1 MRLFKRLHWFVLKSF
16 LPLFAMT
23 FFIVLFIVLMQFL
36 WKYVDDL
43 VGKGLEISVIAEL
56 FFYAAISMVPMSLPL
71 AILLASLMTFGN
83 LGERFELT
91 AMKASGISLL
101 RVMMPLI
108 ILISGI
114 AVGAFFF
121 QNNVLPGAQVKMWTL
136 LFSMKQ
142 KSPEV
147 EIPEGVFYDQIPG
160 YNLYVGEKDPATGML
175 RNVIIYSVANGA
187 ENATILVADSAKMAF
202 TKDSRFLFLHLYKGE
217 QFENLREQLP
227 GDRNVPFR
235 REEFADKQV
244 LISFDANFNR
254 LDDNQ
259 MRKQYVGKNI
269 SQLRHTIDSV
279 TKRVDSVGNIYSV
292 ELRMENFGGL
302 RKHLSMKT
310 HRPEPYTPVK
320 MGAPVSIDS
329 LLGMLPTLTTQNII
343 SDARRKATIKA
354 QEYEFKMLNMA
365 DDRKSIRRHEIE
377 LVKKFTLSVACLVFF
392 FIGAPLGAIIRKGGI
407 GTPLVISVL
416 LFLVYYI
423 IDNTGYKMARDGRW
437 PVYIGMWI
445 STAILAPLGIFATYK
460 AMNDSVL
467 FDKSAYLALM
477 RRILGLKQKR
487 AFAYKEVIINDID
500 PALAQATL
508 HKLRRG
514 ADRIM
519 SRCRRPQGYLRY
531 WLTGM
536 NITAI
541 RRLAIRT
548 DAAADYLSDCR
559 DPRIT
564 ALLPQFPVVNALRIY
579 RPASH
584 RWIAWTAIILFPI
597 GIPTWIIGQFMLRR
611 LRSEMQRIDDISGK
625 ILELMDNPAPSAPK
639 NISEQTE

>member
-1 MRLFKRLHWFVLKSF
+1 MRLLKRLHWFVLKSF

-43 VGKGLEISVIAEL
+43 VGKGLEIKVIAEL

-83 LGERFELT
+83 FGEKFELT

-108 ILISGI
+108 IFISAI
-114 AVGAFFF
+114 SIGAFFF

-160 YNLYVGEKDPATGML
+160 YNLFVGEKDQNTGML
-175 RNVIIYSVANGA
+175 RQVMIYNVANGA
-187 ENATILVADSAKMAF
+187 ENATILVADSAQLAF
-202 TKDSRFLFLHLYKGE
+202 TRDSRYLFLHLFKGE

-244 LISFDANFNR
+244 MIPFDVNFNR
-254 LDDNQ
+254 MDDNQ

-269 SQLRHTIDSV
+269 AELRHTIDSV
-279 TKRVDSVGNIYSV
+279 SARLDSVGDVYA
-292 ELRMENFGGL
+292 EDLRMERFGGL
-302 RKHLSMKT
+302 RPVINMKT
-310 HRPEPYTPVK
+310 HRATPYKPVK
-320 MGAPVSIDS
+320 FTGKAPELNQILESMGRQQAASVIA
-329 LLGMLPTLTTQNII
+329 G
-343 SDARRKATIKA
+343 ARTNALMKA
-354 QEYEFKMLNMA
+354 QEYSYRELNTA

-445 STAILAPLGIFATYK
+445 STAVLAPLGIFATYK
-460 AMNDSVL
+460 AMNDSAL
-467 FDKSAYLALM
+467 FDKNAYLSFI
-477 RRILGLKQKR
+477 RRLFGLRQKR

-500 PALAQATL
+500 ETLALRMLATL
-508 HKLRRG
+508 HSSASRVLRRCSG
-514 ADRIM
+514 IM
-519 SRCRRPQGYLRY
+519 GYKRY
-531 WLTGM
+531 WLSGI
-536 NITAI
+536 NPDAVH
-541 RRLAIRT
+541 RLALRT
-548 DAAADYLSDCR
+548 DVAADYLSDCR
-559 DPRIT
+559 DKRVT
-564 ALLPQFPVVNALRIY
+564 ALLPSYPVVTTLWLYHPVNARWLAWVFMVIL
-579 RPASH
+579 PVGVPVWLLALAS
-584 RWIAWTAIILFPI
+584 F
-597 GIPTWIIGQFMLRR
+597 RR
-611 LRSEMQRIDDISGK
+611 LRSEMLTVISVSERI
-625 ILELMDNPAPSAPK
+625 SALL
-639 NISEQTE
+639 SESIASASLSTRQP